1 MKINELALTE
11 SVHDVQDHDWQT
23 LLSLVSDRLKRKLRL
38 EPDREFAYGNV
49 DSLLRKI
56 VNELTLDSEKWRDK
70 KSQIVRLLMPYVIK
84 EMDYE
89 LETQALTIGLDLSMV
104 RDIIKVY
111 QEYIPAIKQVLEKHR
126 ATIVKKLKEF
136 AEEQPGMLAL
146 DLGTLK
152 KLGLDWPELKQVIYP
167 AYETYLL
174 NKFDR
179 QYNIVT
185 LYSILMGMKE
195 LGYSIDEFP
204 RLKKLIENF
213 KYQLLFHNQ
222 THVSDM
228 VWARVE
234 YYQINVKRFKALG
247 IDWPELAD
255 PDGYARTVFDEQKE
269 NTVRQML
276 NNMKQSVPEYPL
288 KDIAALRSIGVDWP
302 ELDVM
307 ERSLNRDVTNKRQI
321 NEAQQSPFDA
331 TLVDQ
336 LSKLLPKLLRTRF
349 EYLNNRFYFGPFIDF
364 MFDVVNAKFSEAK
377 KQRVFEL
384 LEPVV
389 LESLDS
395 YIASM
400 KDPTFAFR
408 HFMDYFEKLLNL
420 ARYTDYDYSAVIDRN
435 KASILKMVLASVRVY
450 MNEPDNIG
458 HWSRYQSYVNL
469 LKLITSWGL
478 TWPELEKI
486 VRSLA
491 SERYVTMLDRTFMPQ
506 SVVPELVAAMKR
518 DRVRLD
524 QLTQSAQEKIES
536 AKDRFVNRPYFNFR
550 WRDDVKFELDN
561 GLLAFYQD
569 LKQLGFT
576 WPEVDQ
582 YLAAGTT
589 RERAETQKRQ
599 IVSSMLLAL
608 KNGEWDGVPGAVKGL
623 RDMGVDWS
631 ELDTIDRSVN
641 SLTNKQIMETAMDDK
656 TYQHHAASISAHL
669 AAGRPVQALRY
680 MGERYIT
687 IDKVK
692 PDLRNAIEASK
703 ATIIRDLLKQFA
715 FQQERDIDVFFR
727 HISWINKVNLDWPE
741 LAVLNRSV
749 NNLRNQKLNET
760 DTDDIIK
767 RHHSANIAF
776 YLANSEPLQALRY
789 MGERDITVDQLDS
802 DLRTEL
808 ESQKADAVRTMLKLL
823 TLNIFRFGRFLEYV
837 NKTGLDWPELAV
849 INRSFDAE
857 YAARED
863 EFARHRNY

>member
-1 MKINELALTE
+1 MKINELDLTE
-11 SVHDVQDHDWQT
+11 SVHDVQEHDWQT

-56 VNELTLDSEKWRDK
+56 VNELTLDSETWRDK
-70 KSQIVRLLMPYVIK
+70 KPQIVRLLMPYVIK
-84 EMDYE
+84 EIDYE

-104 RDIIKVY
+104 RDIIKAY

-152 KLGLDWPELKQVIYP
+152 KLGLDWPELKPIIYP

-195 LGYSIDEFP
+195 LGHSIDEFP

-247 IDWPELAD
+247 LDWPELAD
-255 PDGYARTVFDEQKE
+255 PDGYARSVFDEQKE
-269 NTVRQML
+269 NTVRQIL

-307 ERSLNRDVTNKRQI
+307 ERSLNRDVNNRRQI

-336 LSKLLPKLLRTRF
+336 LNKLLPKLLRTRF

-364 MFDVVNAKFSEAK
+364 MFDIVNAKFSEAK

-395 YIASM
+395 YISSM

-491 SERYVTMLDRTFMPQ
+491 SERYITMLDRTFMPQ

-524 QLTQSAQEKIES
+524 QLTQSAREKIEA

-550 WRDDVKFELDN
+550 WRDDVRFELDN
-561 GLLAFYQD
+561 GMLAFYQD

-608 KNGEWDGVPGAVKGL
+608 KNGEWDGVPGAVKSL
-623 RDMGVDWS
+623 RDMGVDWP
-631 ELDTIDRSVN
+631 ELDTITRSVN
-641 SLTNKQIMETAMDDK
+641 SLSNKQIDESTSNWYYVNLILNRLKHKHFDDLPYLLSNLK
-656 TYQHHAASISAHL
+656 SDDCESLSTHLSEFDKNKSKILPILLKAIKDPEEAGIDAESDDDLIAIFANLRSIGITWPELDIIKRSIKFDQVDENVTWDAVMRHHMANIAAHL
-669 AAGRPVQALRY
+669 ANNEPVLALRY
-680 MGERYIT
+680 MGER
-687 IDKVK
+687 
-692 PDLRNAIEASK
+692 DLTVDDLDSDIRADLEAQK
-703 ATIIRDLLKQFA
+703 ATAIKWLLTLF
-715 FQQERDIDVFFR
+715 EHDIHRFGRF
-727 HISWINKVNLDWPE
+727 IKYINNTELDWPE
-741 LAVLNRSV
+741 LAVLNRS
-749 NNLRNQKLNET
+749 
-760 DTDDIIK
+760 
-767 RHHSANIAF
+767 
-776 YLANSEPLQALRY
+776 
-789 MGERDITVDQLDS
+789 
-802 DLRTEL
+802 
-808 ESQKADAVRTMLKLL
+808 
-823 TLNIFRFGRFLEYV
+823 
-837 NKTGLDWPELAV
+837 
-849 INRSFDAE
+849 FDVE
-857 YAARED
+857 YAKREE
-863 EFARHRNY
+863 EFARHNRY